1 MSLGFSYTGLIFIIM
16 LFVPNILWTKNKP
29 KDHDKYLLKENKLLL
44 TLERTGEVAV
54 TALSVICSDFN
65 LRKLSS
71 WSLWLA
77 AAAIF
82 MIMYEVWWIKY
93 FRSDKEM
100 KDFYSSFLG
109 IPVAGASLPVTAFFI
124 AGDLRKKYSAYNLN
138 GNFRYRTYRNPSQPQ
153 KGVLIK

>member
-1 MSLGFSYTGLIFIIM
+1 MFPIYYGLKTSLRITISI
-16 LFVPNILWTKNKP
+16 
-29 KDHDKYLLKENKLLL
+29 YLKKISFFM

-109 IPVAGASLPVTAFFI
+109 IPVAGASLPVTAFLLLGI
-124 AGDLRKKYSAYNLN
+124 YGKNILLIISTVILGIGHIGIHLSHKKEC
-138 GNFRYRTYRNPSQPQ
+138 
-153 KGVLIK
+153 